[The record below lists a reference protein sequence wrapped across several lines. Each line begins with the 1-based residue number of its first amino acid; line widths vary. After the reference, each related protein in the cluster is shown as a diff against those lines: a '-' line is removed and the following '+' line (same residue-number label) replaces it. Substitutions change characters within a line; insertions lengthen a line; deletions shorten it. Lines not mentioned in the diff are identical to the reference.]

1 MVASVFIIGVNVGL
15 VSCLLGVI
23 LVILGVSDE
32 KAAIK
37 IMPWGTFVLVCG
49 VSVLMKVI
57 VSLGGIDLMTNTLTT
72 MMNEH
77 TAPPIIGMTAG
88 IMSWFSS
95 TTGVV
100 MPTLIPTVEGIVETF
115 QGTVGYTELVTAIT
129 VTSFMAAFS
138 PASTGGATIM
148 AQYAVFKK
156 LDEEESNRL
165 FMRLFIISVLSVLFS
180 VALAAIG
187 FYSLV
192 K

>member
-1 MVASVFIIGVNVGL
+1 MIAAVFITGVNVGL
-15 VSCLLGVI
+15 VACLLGVI
-23 LVILGVSDE
+23 LVIFGVANE

-37 IMPWGTFVLVCG
+37 IMPWGTFILVCG
-49 VSVLMKVI
+49 VSVLMNI
-57 VSLGGIDLMTNTLTT
+57 VVDLGGIDLMTNALTS

-77 TAPPIIGMTAG
+77 TAAPILGLTAG

-100 MPTLIPTVEGIVETF
+100 MPTLIPTAAGIAETF
-115 QGTVGYTELVTAIT
+115 QGAVGYTELVSAVTI
-129 VTSFMAAFS
+129 TSFMAAFS
-138 PASTGGATIM
+138 PASTGGATII

-156 LDEEESNRL
+156 MDEEESNRL

-187 FYSLV
+187 FYGLV